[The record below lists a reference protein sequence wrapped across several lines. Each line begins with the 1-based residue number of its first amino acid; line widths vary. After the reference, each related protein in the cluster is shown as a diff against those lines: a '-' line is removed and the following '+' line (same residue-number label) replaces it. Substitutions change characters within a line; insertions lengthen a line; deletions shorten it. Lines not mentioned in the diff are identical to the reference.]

1 MNDGRTGKAIK
12 NSEYAIL
19 SKIIETVLVFILRT
33 VFIRCLSTVY
43 LGLNG
48 VFSNVLT
55 VLSLMDLGL
64 GSAIAFSLYKPLAD
78 NDRSKIVALMDLY
91 RKLYRNI
98 GIIICVVGL
107 CLTPFLKYIIT
118 LPEEVPN
125 IYIIY
130 WLNIGNTAITY
141 FVAYKRTLLI
151 ADQRIYVNY
160 RYNILFVFT
169 RFFILSGILIFTH
182 NFILYLAFDIL
193 NKFVS
198 NVVISLK
205 VNKMY
210 PYLKEHKCAFL
221 EREEKKNIWKYMR
234 AGILNKIGQ
243 TVVTSTDNIVISS
256 FISTITV
263 GLYSNYL
270 LLINGIETFVYALFS
285 NLTSSVGNLA
295 ASEEKDIKKIES
307 VFNTLQTFNHM
318 VSTVACVGLAA
329 LPNFF
334 IELWLGKDYLLP
346 IITIYI
352 CIINLYITLNTN
364 SISNFMGARGD
375 MYYINRFRPIIEAVV
390 NLSVSIILVKFTKLG
405 LNGVFL
411 GTLASFLSGRIWMDA
426 HTLYKYWFKENFFL
440 YIIDYLK
447 KLIFTVA
454 VSALCIFICNS
465 LRSLLGLNVLTFILM
480 IVVVLVITITLL
492 YLMYRKTESMT
503 YIKNLMIRKFKIG
516 RKL

>member
-12 NSEYAIL
+12 NSEYAII
-19 SKIIETVLVFILRT
+19 SKILETVLAFILRS

-48 VFSNVLT
+48 VFTNVLT

-78 NDRSKIVALMDLY
+78 NNRSKIVALMDLY

-98 GIIICVVGL
+98 GIIICVAGF

-118 LPEEVPN
+118 LPEEVPH

-130 WLNIGNTAITY
+130 WLNICNTAITY

-151 ADQRIYVNY
+151 ADQRLYINY
-160 RYNILFVFT
+160 QNNIIFKFT

-182 NFILYLAFDIL
+182 NFILYLALDIF
-193 NKFVS
+193 NTFIS
-198 NVVISLK
+198 SVVISLK
-205 VNKMY
+205 VNKIY
-210 PYLKEHKCAFL
+210 PYLKEYKGAFL
-221 EREEKKNIWKYMR
+221 EKEEKKNILKYMR

-270 LLINGIETFVYALFS
+270 MVLSGVETFVYTLFS

-295 ASEEKDIKKIES
+295 AGEEKDIKKIKS
-307 VFNTLQTFNHM
+307 IFNTLQTVNHM

-329 LPNFF
+329 LANCF

-390 NLSVSIILVKFTKLG
+390 NLSVSIILVKFTSLG

-411 GTLASFLSGRIWMDA
+411 GTLVSFLCGRIWMDA
-426 HTLYKYWFKENFFL
+426 HVLYKYWFKENFFF
-440 YIIDYLK
+440 YIIGYLK
-447 KLIFTVA
+447 KLLFTVA
-454 VSALCIFICNS
+454 VSALCIFICNL
-465 LRSLLGLNVLTFILM
+465 LRSLLGLNILTFILM
-480 IVVVLVITITLL
+480 TVVVLVITITSL
-492 YLMYRKTESMT
+492 YLVYRKTESMA
-503 YIKNLMIRKFKIG
+503 YIKNLIVRKLKIG
-516 RKL
+516 IK

>member
-1 MNDGRTGKAIK
+1 MNEGRTGKAIK

-19 SKIIETVLVFILRT
+19 SKILETVLAFILRS

-48 VFSNVLT
+48 IFTNVLQ
-55 VLSLMDLGL
+55 VLSLMELGL

-78 NDRSKIVALMDLY
+78 NDQSKIVALMDLY

-98 GIIICVVGL
+98 GILICVVGF
-107 CLTPFLKYIIT
+107 CLTPFLKFIIT
-118 LPEEVPN
+118 LPEEVPH

-130 WLNIGNTAITY
+130 WLNMGNTAITY

-151 ADQRIYVNY
+151 ADQRLYINY
-160 RYNILFVFT
+160 QNNIIFKFT
-169 RFFILSGILIFTH
+169 RFFILLGILIFTH
-182 NFILYLAFDIL
+182 NFILYLALDIL
-193 NKFVS
+193 NTFIS

-210 PYLKEHKCAFL
+210 PYLMEYKDVSL
-221 EREEKKNIWKYMR
+221 EKEEKKNIWKYMR

-270 LLINGIETFVYALFS
+270 LLISGVETFVYTLFS
-285 NLTSSVGNLA
+285 NLTSLVGNIA
-295 ASEEKDIKKIES
+295 AGEEKDIKKIKS
-307 VFNTLQTFNHM
+307 IFNILQTINHM

-329 LPNFF
+329 LANCF

-352 CIINLYITLNTN
+352 CIMNLYITLNTN

-375 MYYINRFRPIIEAVV
+375 MYYINRFRPIIEAIV

-411 GTLASFLSGRIWMDA
+411 GTLASFLCGRIWMDA
-426 HTLYKYWFKENFFL
+426 HTLYKYWFKENFFF
-440 YIIDYLK
+440 YIVDYLK
-447 KLIFTVA
+447 KLLFTVA

-480 IVVVLVITITLL
+480 MVVVLVITITLL
-492 YLMYRKTESMT
+492 YLVYRETESMAF
-503 YIKNLMIRKFKIG
+503 IKNLIMKKFKIG
-516 RKL
+516 KKS

>member
-19 SKIIETVLVFILRT
+19 SKILETVLAFILRT

-48 VFSNVLT
+48 IFTNVLT
-55 VLSLMDLGL
+55 VLSLMDLGV

-78 NDRSKIVALMDLY
+78 NNRSKIVALMDLY

-98 GIIICVVGL
+98 GIIICFVGF

-118 LPEEVPN
+118 LPEAVPHL
-125 IYIIY
+125 YVIY

-151 ADQRIYVNY
+151 ADQKLYINY
-160 RYNILFVFT
+160 LNNIIFKFT
-169 RFFILSGILIFTH
+169 RFFILAGVLIFTH
-182 NFILYLAFDIL
+182 NFILYLALDIL
-193 NKFVS
+193 NTFVS
-198 NVVISLK
+198 NIVISSK

-210 PYLKEHKCAFL
+210 PYLKKLKGASL
-221 EREEKKNIWKYMR
+221 EKEEKKNLWKYMR

-270 LLINGIETFVYALFS
+270 LIINGISTFVYTLFS

-295 ASEEKDIKKIES
+295 ASEEKDIKKIKS
-307 VFNTLQTFNHM
+307 IFNTLQTINHII
-318 VSTVACVGLAA
+318 STVACVGLAA
-329 LPNFF
+329 LSNFF
-334 IELWLGKDYLLP
+334 IELWLGKSYLLP
-346 IITIYI
+346 ITTIYI
-352 CIINLYITLNTN
+352 CIINLYITLNTS

-375 MYYINRFRPIIEAVV
+375 MYYINRFRPIVEALV
-390 NLSVSIILVKFTKLG
+390 NLSVSIILVKFTNLG

-411 GTLASFLSGRIWMDA
+411 GTLVSFLCGRVWMDS
-426 HTLYKYWFKENFFL
+426 HTLYKYWFKENFIF
-440 YIIDYLK
+440 YIIDYFK
-447 KLIFTVA
+447 RFFFTVA
-454 VSALCIFICNS
+454 VSFLCVFICNS
-465 LRSLLGLNVLTFILM
+465 LRALLGLNILTFVLM
-480 IVVVLVITITLL
+480 MLIVLVITIALL
-492 YLMYRKTESMT
+492 YVAYRKTEAMA
-503 YIKNLMIRKFKIG
+503 YIKNLIVRKLKIG
-516 RKL
+516 SK